1 MFVDDMFLVRYY
13 IGMSDSI
20 PLTPKQHAMLQ
31 FISNYF
37 DGHGYMPTTDEMA
50 AHAGLA
56 GRSGALRV
64 LRELEARKY
73 IKRTPRK
80 PRAIR
85 LIKQTV
91 VA

>member
-1 MFVDDMFLVRYY
+1 MFLFRYV

-31 FISNYF
+31 FISIYF